1 MIQNARKIGRLIKA
15 ARTLARYDAL
25 WPTEVLGEKPKLADW
40 VGRIARTRLPW
51 EKKIAASDGTPIER
65 LSRALQDL
73 GPSYIKLGQLLA
85 TRPDIVGDEAAE
97 DLRALQD
104 RMPPFPVAEA
114 KSAIQKDLGFD
125 VDTLFEDFSD
135 PIAAASIAQVHKATR
150 RPLPKLNPPTPAGD
164 TATVPPAH
172 NDNNRGAVAVK
183 VLRPGIERAFQ
194 RELDA
199 FFFAAR
205 HVERWSVPARRLRP
219 VAFVQTLADSTALE
233 MDLRIEAAAASELA
247 ENTWDDPGFRVP
259 KVDWERT
266 SQRVLTI
273 EWVDG
278 IPINDIEALN
288 KARLDLP
295 DLANRVIQAFLR
307 QALRDGFFHADMH
320 QGNLLVEEDGT
331 LVAIDFGIMGRL
343 DHASR
348 KFMAETLFG
357 FLMRDYKR
365 VADVHFDAGFVPR
378 SHARDA
384 FAQALRA
391 IGEPIFDRGAEEI
404 SMAKLLT
411 QLFQTT
417 DTFDMRMQPQL
428 VLLQKTMVVVEGVA
442 RNLDPRHN
450 IWEAARPVLEEWMTQ
465 QLGPEARISAAAEDA
480 VALGRVLRSLPGFLT
495 KAENAAATLTDEGI
509 RLDPET
515 ARIIGESEARANR
528 GGRIALWIIAASLA
542 AIAISLI

>member
-1 MIQNARKIGRLIKA
+1 MRRLAKA
-15 ARTLARYDAL
+15 GRTLARYDAL
-25 WPTEVLGEKPKLADW
+25 WPTDVLGDKPKAAEW
-40 VGRIARTRLPW
+40 VGRLARIRLPW
-51 EKKIAASDGTPIER
+51 EKKITDLGSEGIER
-65 LSRALQDL
+65 LSLALQDL

-85 TRPDIVGDEAAE
+85 TRPDIVGQEAAD
-97 DLRALQD
+97 DLKALQD
-104 RMPPFPVAEA
+104 RMPPFPMAEA
-114 KSAIQKDLGFD
+114 RTVIEKELGGD
-125 VDTLFEDFSD
+125 VATFFEEISD
-135 PIAAASIAQVHKATR
+135 PIAAASIAQVHKAIR
-150 RPLPKLNPPTPAGD
+150 RPLVTRKLDEGEAAPT
-164 TATVPPAH
+164 AH

-194 RELDA
+194 KDLDA
-199 FFFAAR
+199 FFFAA
-205 HVERWSVPARRLRP
+205 HQVEHWSVPARRLRP

-266 SQRVLTI
+266 SQRVLTL
-273 EWVDG
+273 EWVNG
-278 IPINDIEALN
+278 IPINDLEALR
-288 KARLDLP
+288 KAKLDLP

-320 QGNLLVEEDGT
+320 QGNLLVDEDGT

-343 DHASR
+343 DEASR
-348 KFMAETLFG
+348 RFMAETLFG

-365 VADVHFDAGFVPR
+365 VADVHFEAGFVPR

-391 IGEPIFDRGAEEI
+391 IGEPIFDRDAEDI

-411 QLFQTT
+411 QLLQTT

-442 RNLDPRHN
+442 RNLDPQHN

-465 QLGPEARISAAAEDA
+465 QMGPEARISAAAEDA
-480 VALGRVLRSLPGFLT
+480 VALGRVLRSLPSFIS
-495 KAENAAATLTDEGI
+495 KAEVAAATLTDEGI

-528 GGRIALWIIAASLA
+528 GGRVALWVIAASLA
-542 AIAISLI
+542 AIAVSLL

>member
-1 MIQNARKIGRLIKA
+1 M
-15 ARTLARYDAL
+15 ARYDAL
-25 WPTEVLGEKPKLADW
+25 WPTDMLGAKPKAAEW
-40 VGRIARTRLPW
+40 VGRIARIRLPW
-51 EKKIAASDGTPIER
+51 EKKLTTTDGQGIER

-85 TRPDIVGDEAAE
+85 TRPDIVGQEAAE
-97 DLRALQD
+97 DLKALQD
-104 RMPPFPVAEA
+104 RMPPFPMAQA
-114 KSAIQKDLGFD
+114 KSVIEQELGGGVTTF
-125 VDTLFEDFSD
+125 FEELSE
-135 PIAAASIAQVHKATR
+135 PIAAASIAQVHKAVR
-150 RPLPKLNPPTPAGD
+150 RPLVAKEADQDAAPT
-164 TATVPPAH
+164 AH

-183 VLRPGIERAFQ
+183 VLRPGIERDFQ
-194 RELDA
+194 KDLDA
-199 FFFAAR
+199 FFFAA
-205 HVERWSVPARRLRP
+205 HQVEHWSVPARRLRP

-247 ENTWDDPGFRVP
+247 ENTWDDTGFRVP

-266 SQRVLTI
+266 SQRVLTL
-273 EWVDG
+273 EWVNG
-278 IPINDIEALN
+278 IPINDIEALK
-288 KARLDLP
+288 KAKLDLP

-320 QGNLLVEEDGT
+320 QGNLLVDEDGT

-343 DHASR
+343 DEASR
-348 KFMAETLFG
+348 RFMAETLFG

-365 VADVHFDAGFVPR
+365 VADVHFEAGFVAR

-391 IGEPIFDRGAEEI
+391 IGEPIFDRDAEDI

-411 QLFQTT
+411 QLLQTT

-442 RNLDPRHN
+442 RNLDPHHN

-465 QLGPEARISAAAEDA
+465 QMGPEARISAAAEDA
-480 VALGRVLRSLPGFLT
+480 VALGRVLRSLPSFLS
-495 KAENAAATLTDEGI
+495 KAEVAAATLTDDGI

-528 GGRIALWIIAASLA
+528 GGRLALWVIAASLA
-542 AIAISLI
+542 AIAISLL

>member
-1 MIQNARKIGRLIKA
+1 MLQPVHSLASLTKA

-40 VGRIARTRLPW
+40 VGRVARLRLPW
-51 EKKIAASDGTPIER
+51 QKRIAAADGTPIER

-85 TRPDIVGDEAAE
+85 TRPDIVGDDAAE

-104 RMPPFPVAEA
+104 RMPPFPMADAREA
-114 KSAIQKDLGFD
+114 IAKELGAP
-125 VDTLFEDFSD
+125 VETLFQEFSE
-135 PIAAASIAQVHKATR
+135 PIAAASIAQVHKAVR
-150 RPLPKLNPPTPAGD
+150 RPLPRPAHLADTEEPEPPA
-164 TATVPPAH
+164 AH
-172 NDNNRGAVAVK
+172 NDNSRSAVAVK

-194 RELDA
+194 KDLDA
-199 FFFAAR
+199 FFFAA
-205 HVERWSVPARRLRP
+205 HQVERWSVPARRLRP

-247 ENTWDDPGFRVP
+247 ENTWDDPRFRVP

-266 SQRVLTI
+266 SQRVLTM

-278 IPINDIEALN
+278 IPINDLERLRAA
-288 KARLDLP
+288 KLDLP
-295 DLANRVIQAFLR
+295 DLANRVIQCFLR

-320 QGNLLVEEDGT
+320 QGNLLVDEDGA
-331 LVAIDFGIMGRL
+331 LIAIDFGIMGRL
-343 DHASR
+343 DQASR
-348 KFMAETLFG
+348 RFMAETLFG

-365 VADVHFDAGFVPR
+365 VADVHFEAGFVPR
-378 SHARDA
+378 THARDA

-450 IWEAARPVLEEWMTQ
+450 IWEAARPVLEEWMTSE
-465 QLGPEARISAAAEDA
+465 LGPEARLSQAAEDA
-480 VALGRVLRSLPGFLT
+480 VALGRVLRSLPGFLG
-495 KAENAAATLTDEGI
+495 KAEVAAQSLTDQGL

-515 ARIIGESEARANR
+515 ARLIGETEARATR
-528 GGRIALWIIAASLA
+528 SGRIALWLIAASLA
-542 AIAISLI
+542 AIAISLAL

>member
-1 MIQNARKIGRLIKA
+1 MARLARAGRI
-15 ARTLARYDAL
+15 LARYDAL
-25 WPTEVLGEKPKLADW
+25 WPHEVLGEKPRLADW
-40 VGRIARTRLPW
+40 VGRIARVRLPW
-51 EKKIAASDGTPIER
+51 EKPVAANGEPIER

-104 RMPPFPVAEA
+104 RMPPFPVADA
-114 KSAIQKDLGFD
+114 KLAIEKDLGQG
-125 VDTLFEDFSD
+125 VNTLFETFSD
-135 PIAAASIAQVHKATR
+135 PIAAASIAQVHKAIR
-150 RPLPKLNPPTPAGD
+150 RPLPRLKDANSDGKPPA
-164 TATVPPAH
+164 AH

-183 VLRPGIERAFQ
+183 VLRPGIEQAFQ
-194 RELDA
+194 KELTA

-205 HVERWSVPARRLRP
+205 QVEKWSVPARRLRP

-278 IPINDIEALN
+278 IPINDIEALK
-288 KARLDLP
+288 KAKLDLP
-295 DLANRVIQAFLR
+295 DLANRVIQTFLR

-331 LVAIDFGIMGRL
+331 LIAIDFGIMGRL
-343 DHASR
+343 DDASR
-348 KFMAETLFG
+348 RFMAETLFG

-378 SHARDA
+378 THARDA

-442 RNLDPRHN
+442 RNLDPHHN

-465 QLGPEARISAAAEDA
+465 QLGPEARLSAAAEDA
-480 VALGRVLRSLPGFLT
+480 VALGRVLRSLPSFLS
-495 KAENAAATLTDEGI
+495 KAEQAAGSLTDQGV

-515 ARIIGESEARANR
+515 ARIIGESEARSSR
-528 GGRIALWIIAASLA
+528 SGRIALWIIAVSLA
-542 AIAISLI
+542 AIAASLLL

>member
-1 MIQNARKIGRLIKA
+1 MIQTLRNIRRLAKA
-15 ARTLARYDAL
+15 GRTLARYDAL
-25 WPTEVLGEKPKLADW
+25 WPTDMLGAKPKAAEW
-40 VGRIARTRLPW
+40 VGRIARIRLPW
-51 EKKIAASDGTPIER
+51 EKKLSATDGQGIER

-85 TRPDIVGDEAAE
+85 TRPDIVGQEAAE
-97 DLRALQD
+97 DLKALQD
-104 RMPPFPVAEA
+104 RMPPFPMAHA
-114 KSAIQKDLGFD
+114 KSVIEQELGGAVTTFFD
-125 VDTLFEDFSD
+125 ELSE
-135 PIAAASIAQVHKATR
+135 PIAAASIAQVHKAVR
-150 RPLPKLNPPTPAGD
+150 RPLTAKETDQD
-164 TATVPPAH
+164 TAPTAH

-183 VLRPGIERAFQ
+183 VLRPGIERDFQ
-194 RELDA
+194 KDLDA
-199 FFFAAR
+199 FFFAA
-205 HVERWSVPARRLRP
+205 HQVEHWSVPARRLRP

-247 ENTWDDPGFRVP
+247 ENTWDDSGFRVP

-266 SQRVLTI
+266 SQRVLTL
-273 EWVDG
+273 EWVNG
-278 IPINDIEALN
+278 IPINDLEALK
-288 KARLDLP
+288 KAKLDLP

-320 QGNLLVEEDGT
+320 QGNLLVDEDGT

-343 DHASR
+343 DEASR
-348 KFMAETLFG
+348 RFMAETLFG

-365 VADVHFDAGFVPR
+365 VADVHFEAGFVPR

-391 IGEPIFDRGAEEI
+391 IGEPIFDRDAEDI

-411 QLFQTT
+411 QLLQTT

-442 RNLDPRHN
+442 RNLDPHHN

-465 QLGPEARISAAAEDA
+465 QMGPEARISAAAEDA
-480 VALGRVLRSLPGFLT
+480 VALGRVLRSLPSFLS
-495 KAENAAATLTDEGI
+495 KAEVAAATLTDDGI

-528 GGRIALWIIAASLA
+528 GGRLALWVIAASLA
-542 AIAISLI
+542 AIAISLL